1 MQKKYYPYLDLL
13 KFICCI
19 GIVGIHTW
27 LFYYAAELLRDWFGR
42 LCPVFVSIF
51 FVVSSMLFWQKME
64 FNNNDWGKLGHF
76 CKRLLILLGCWS
88 ILLLPH
94 WLSKFIKHNP
104 DDWYLWLVPKIF
116 TTGTA
121 QGSWFIMA
129 LIYGTIICYLL
140 NRYLNK
146 HFVFALCAFIW
157 LYFSLVKGGYI
168 DDCLGIYL
176 HGEGDGFHLDSF
188 YLPTRSIFWIE
199 AAYYLLPKLRRW
211 NVSQGALVAISG
223 GAILAE
229 FFVSEYVFVLNTVIA
244 IVVPTICAKISAD
257 SKNANYVVLRKMS
270 IIIYFIH
277 FVPVTVF
284 HVLAD
289 KHIIPYEY
297 GAIEFL
303 VVFALA
309 FICAGGIVYFSNKI
323 KILKYLY

>member
-1 MQKKYYPYLDLL
+1 
-13 KFICCI
+13 
-19 GIVGIHTW
+19 
-27 LFYYAAELLRDWFGR
+27 
-42 LCPVFVSIF
+42 
-51 FVVSSMLFWQKME
+51 ME

-88 ILLLPH
+88 IILLPH
-94 WLSKFIKHNP
+94 WLPKFIRHNP
-104 DDWYLWLVPKIF
+104 GDWYLWLVPQIL
-116 TTGTA
+116 TQGSA

-157 LYFSLVKGGYI
+157 LYFSLVKGQYI
-168 DDCLGIYL
+168 NDFLCIYL
-176 HGEGDGFHLDSF
+176 QGSGDGFHLDSF

-199 AAYYLLPKLRRW
+199 AAYYLLPKLKSE
-211 NVSQGALVAISG
+211 NVPTAALAAISG

-229 FFVSEYVFVLNTVIA
+229 FFAGEYVFVLNAVIA
-244 IVVPTICAKISAD
+244 ICVPTICAKIALD
-257 SKNANYVVLRKMS
+257 VKNANYVFLRKMS
-270 IIIYFIH
+270 IMIYFIH

-284 HVLAD
+284 HILAD
-289 KHIIPYEY
+289 KHLIPYEY

-309 FICAGGIVYFSNKI
+309 SICAGIIVWASNKY